1 MNDNDL
7 RDLFA
12 AFAILKMDWSS
23 AGKDAEHANSCYA
36 IADAMLKARQ
46 SAPLDELG
54 IVAIKKRKTKGSE

>member
-23 AGKDAEHANSCYA
+23 AERDAEHADTCYA
-36 IADAMLKARQ
+36 IADAMLRARRP
-46 SAPLDELG
+46 ATTEEIG
-54 IVAIKKRKTKGSE
+54 IVAIKKRRATK

>member
-23 AGKDAEHANSCYA
+23 ADKDAEHAEACYA
-36 IADAMLKARQ
+36 IADAMCKARCP
-46 SAPLDELG
+46 STTEEIG
-54 IVAIKKRKTKGSE
+54 IVAIKKRRTTSK

>member
-23 AGKDAEHANSCYA
+23 VDKDAEHADTCYV
-36 IADAMLKARQ
+36 IADAMLKARC
-46 SAPLDELG
+46 PPTIKEVG
-54 IVAIKKRKTKGSE
+54 IVAIKKRRATNK

>member
-23 AGKDAEHANSCYA
+23 AERDAEHAESCYA
-36 IADAMLKARQ
+36 IADAMLKARRP
-46 SAPLDELG
+46 STTEEIG
-54 IVAIKKRKTKGSE
+54 IIALKKKRTAK